1 MQGYYTMENIE
12 TKDLINVNIP
22 AFKMAAPVK
31 LN

>member
-1 MQGYYTMENIE
+1 MENIE